1 MCNLQQ
7 QEIRKPQQTIPH
19 LPMPK
24 YYCEYCD
31 ITLTHSSPAGRRQ
44 HNAGRR
50 HIQNKVEFFRNLLA
64 DHAFIAP
71 DHVAKATS
79 LDLRNQSFG
88 FGFPS
93 AAVGATR
100 HLSHLGMVPPGLGPP
115 GLGPPGLGPP
125 GLGPPGL
132 GPPGLVP
139 PGMGMFRPPPLAHPG
154 YFRPPMMGGPL
165 APPGMRPPYP
175 MQHPETNYAAPYQ
188 NS

>member
-1 MCNLQQ
+1 
-7 QEIRKPQQTIPH
+7 
-19 LPMPK
+19 MPK

-64 DHAFIAP
+64 DPSFTAP
-71 DHVAKATS
+71 EHVAQATS

-88 FGFPS
+88 FGFPP

-100 HLSHLGMVPPGLGPP
+100 PPLGHLGVGPP

-132 GPPGLVP
+132 GPPGMGP
-139 PGMGMFRPPPLAHPG
+139 PGMGMFRPPPMAHPG
-154 YFRPPMMGGPL
+154 YFRPPMIGGPL
-165 APPGMRPPYP
+165 APPASMMPPGMRPPFSMKP
-175 MQHPETNYAAPYQ
+175 REMNYAAPYQ
-188 NS
+188 NA